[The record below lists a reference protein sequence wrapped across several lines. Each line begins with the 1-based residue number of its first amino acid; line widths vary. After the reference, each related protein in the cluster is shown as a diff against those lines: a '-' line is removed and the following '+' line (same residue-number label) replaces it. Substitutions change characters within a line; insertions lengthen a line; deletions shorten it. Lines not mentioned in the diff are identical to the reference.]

1 MTAGESSGAGAIF
14 AASGGVLEAALRTAA
29 DASVE
34 YKDVRGVERGV
45 KAVTI
50 EGFGTVAAVTSIGSA
65 IAAVTS
71 IGSAIC
77 FCYLLISNDDWK
89 KQYLMIEI
97 LACPGGCLGGGGD
110 QSLAIQIFLRSE

>member
-1 MTAGESSGAGAIF
+1 MTDNMTAGESSGAGAIF

-65 IAAVTS
+65 I
-71 IGSAIC
+71 C